1 MRIASLRHCV
11 VFHPRV
17 MSHPH
22 AHASGVDKD
31 RQQTTHALCY
41 TAEIWAVDMQAATMW
56 KLCSTRHRGRQRGE
70 GEEEMRTSSLCLTL
84 SHLLF
89 LLILSA
95 CEQDEVCETESCGEN
110 ELSDVSSYT

>member
-1 MRIASLRHCV
+1 MLHGRNLGGR
-11 VFHPRV
+11 
-17 MSHPH
+17 
-22 AHASGVDKD
+22 HASGDDVEVVFD
-31 RQQTTHALCY
+31 A
-41 TAEIWAVDMQAATMW
+41 
-56 KLCSTRHRGRQRGE
+56 RQRQAE
-70 GEEEMRTSSLCLTL
+70 GEEEMRTSSLWLTL